1 MTGVAYMVEKIASV
15 KRGRD
20 MRETWRN
27 AAAYIGIAPGTVENI
42 QRERIK
48 FVDRFENKIRAAFIR
63 LLEDEIKK
71 ATHELEMGRLCASR
85 VDCDEVRAAEVA
97 LGKTIEQA
105 REVISRK

>member
-27 AAAYIGIAPGTVENI
+27 AVAYIGIAPGTVENI

-71 ATHELEMGRLCASR
+71 ATHELEMARLCASR
-85 VDCDEVRAAEVA
+85 VDCDEVRAAEAA
-97 LGKTIEQA
+97 LGRTIEQA
-105 REVISRK
+105 REVIAQG

>member
-27 AAAYIGIAPGTVENI
+27 AVAYIGIAPGTVENI

-71 ATHELEMGRLCASR
+71 ATHELEMARLCASR

>member
-1 MTGVAYMVEKIASV
+1 MTAVAYMVDKIV
-15 KRGRD
+15 RGKRGRD

-48 FVDRFENKIRAAFIR
+48 FVDRFENK
-63 LLEDEIKK
+63 
-71 ATHELEMGRLCASR
+71 
-85 VDCDEVRAAEVA
+85 VRAAEVA